1 MDVLLIN
8 IWGHGNPEITYKQQ
22 QSIEDVTCRQI
33 SYDHG
38 FPKLTGARMLNK
50 WTNKLACGVK
60 DGEKYFFVSHQKV
73 SI

>member
-33 SYDHG
+33 LYDHG
-38 FPKLTGARMLNK
+38 FPK
-50 WTNKLACGVK
+50 
-60 DGEKYFFVSHQKV
+60 
-73 SI
+73 